1 MRVAQTALW
10 VVPVGGIGGVARH
23 VVDAARAEI
32 PGWRLVV
39 LAPPGALADQLYE
52 LDVPTLVEDFGP
64 EAGLRSSRASLA
76 HAVSRLRPDVVHT
89 HLAYAD
95 IIASSIPRGAAA
107 LVSTEHGIAADDRVY
122 HGSRA
127 RSAMAAGVHR
137 VRLERFDALVAV
149 SHATAR
155 AMRDKWHPR
164 QPITVIPNGVDRP
177 GRTTSRAPGLRVTS
191 LARLAPEKGLP
202 ELLDA
207 FAVVLAD
214 HPGARLTM
222 AGDGPLRED
231 LMRRC
236 RVLGIQHAVDFPG
249 FVDAAGLLD
258 RTDVLVQLSV
268 WENCSYSL
276 LDAVAAGT
284 GVVAT
289 PVGGNPEMLP
299 SECLV
304 DRDNA
309 DSVAASIV
317 EQGLQPDL
325 RPSLPAGWPTCA
337 DMTASIAE
345 VYESTLTHR
354 RRCG

>member
-1 MRVAQTALW
+1 MRSDQTALW
-10 VVPVGGIGGVARH
+10 VVPVAGVGGVARH
-23 VVDAARAEI
+23 VLDAARAAI

-39 LAPPGALADQLYE
+39 LAPPGPLVDKLQA

-64 EAGLRSSRASLA
+64 AAGVRSSRASLA

-95 IIASSIPRGAAA
+95 IIAASIPRGAAA
-107 LVSTEHGIAADDRVY
+107 LVSTEHGIAAEDRVY

-127 RSAMAAGVHR
+127 RSAVAAGVHR
-137 VRLERFDALVAV
+137 ARMERFDALVAV
-149 SHATAR
+149 SQATAR

-177 GRTTSRAPGLRVTS
+177 GTTTTRAPGLRVTS

-202 ELLDA
+202 ELLNA
-207 FAVVLAD
+207 FSVVLAD
-214 HPGARLTM
+214 HPEARLTM

-231 LMRRC
+231 LVRRC
-236 RVLGIQHAVDFPG
+236 RVLGIEHAVDFPG
-249 FVDAAGLLD
+249 FIDAGELLD

-276 LDAVAAGT
+276 LDAVAAGA

-289 PVGGNPEMLP
+289 PVGGNPEILP
-299 SECLV
+299 PECLV
-304 DRDNA
+304 NRDDA

-317 EQGLQPDL
+317 GQGLQPDR
-325 RPSLPAGWPTCA
+325 RPSLPAGWPTCT

-345 VYESTLTHR
+345 VYESALAHR
-354 RRCG
+354 RRRG

>member
-1 MRVAQTALW
+1 MTVGHTALW
-10 VVPVGGIGGVARH
+10 VVPVSGVGGVARH
-23 VVDAARAEI
+23 VLDVARAGI

-39 LAPPGALADQLYE
+39 LAPPGPLVDQLRE

-64 EAGLRSSRASLA
+64 AAGVRSSRASLA

-95 IIASSIPRGAAA
+95 IIAASIPRGAAA

-127 RSAMAAGVHR
+127 RSAVAAGVHR
-137 VRLERFDALVAV
+137 ARMERFDALVAV
-149 SHATAR
+149 SQATAR
-155 AMRDKWHPR
+155 AMLDKWHPR

-177 GRTTSRAPGLRVTS
+177 GATSSPAPGLRVTS

-202 ELLDA
+202 EVLDA

-214 HPGARLTM
+214 HPEARLTM
-222 AGDGPLRED
+222 AGDGPMRED

-236 RVLGIQHAVDFPG
+236 RVLGIEHAVEFPG
-249 FVDAAGLLD
+249 FVDSTELLD
-258 RTDVLVQLSV
+258 RNDVLVQLSV

-276 LDAVAAGT
+276 LDAVAEGT

-289 PVGGNPEMLP
+289 PVGGNPEILP
-299 SECLV
+299 PECLV
-304 DRDNA
+304 DRENA
-309 DSVAASIV
+309 DAVAASIV
-317 EQGLQPDL
+317 DQGLHPDR
-325 RPSLPAGWPTCA
+325 RPSLPAGWQTCA
-337 DMTASIAE
+337 DMTAGIAE
-345 VYESTLTHR
+345 VYESALAHR
-354 RRCG
+354 RRRG